1 MSNGAPCGQQA
12 RHLVCRRA
20 NEYALCYRRCTR
32 SHAHTAPHITEQVHN
47 KFMSYTQRFYLQKN
61 EATVQNE
68 NYFGE
73 LEHQFCGQRDTQE
86 WLELFGDS
94 VVLGPGDVRVTYTPL
109 QAAKMLVALGS
120 EVAKF
125 MNSFRSI
132 AENGYRIAENEP
144 GYRADRI
151 ALESYVALS
160 IAYNSFMDAQYEC
173 PFFRY
178 LTTEDPLEL
187 LLRYHRII
195 GELVQ
200 EMNEKDILVL
210 RISY

>member
-1 MSNGAPCGQQA
+1 
-12 RHLVCRRA
+12 
-20 NEYALCYRRCTR
+20 
-32 SHAHTAPHITEQVHN
+32 
-47 KFMSYTQRFYLQKN
+47 MSYTQRFYLQKN
-61 EATVQNE
+61 ETTVQNE
-68 NYFGE
+68 NYLGK
-73 LEHQFCGQRDTQE
+73 LEHQFCGQRDTHE

-94 VVLGPGDVRVTYTPL
+94 VTLGTGHVRVTYTPL
-109 QAAKMLVALGS
+109 QAAKMLAVLGS

-132 AENGYRIAENEP
+132 AEDGYRIIENEAE
-144 GYRADRI
+144 YKADRI

-160 IAYNSFMDAQYEC
+160 LAYNNFVNAQYEC
-173 PFFRY
+173 PFFRC

-187 LLRYHRII
+187 LLRYHRVI

-200 EMNEKDILVL
+200 EMNENDILVL

>member
-1 MSNGAPCGQQA
+1 MLHDLGSAPAPA
-12 RHLVCRRA
+12 RRR
-20 NEYALCYRRCTR
+20 L
-32 SHAHTAPHITEQVHN
+32 HTTHITEQAHN

-68 NYFGE
+68 NYLGE

-94 VVLGPGDVRVTYTPL
+94 VILGPGDIRVTYTPL
-109 QAAKMLVALGS
+109 QAAKMLATLGS

-132 AENGYRIAENEP
+132 AEDGYRITENELE
-144 GYRADRI
+144 YKADRI

-160 IAYNSFMDAQYEC
+160 LAYNNFVDAQYEC
-173 PFFRY
+173 PFFRC

-187 LLRYHRII
+187 LLRYHRVV

>member
-1 MSNGAPCGQQA
+1 
-12 RHLVCRRA
+12 
-20 NEYALCYRRCTR
+20 
-32 SHAHTAPHITEQVHN
+32 
-47 KFMSYTQRFYLQKN
+47 MSYTQRFYLKRN

-94 VVLGPGDVRVTYTPL
+94 VTLGPGDVRVTYTPL

-125 MNSFRSI
+125 MNSFCSI
-132 AENGYRIAENEP
+132 AEDGYRIIENELE
-144 GYRADRI
+144 YKADRI

-160 IAYNSFMDAQYEC
+160 QVYNNFVNIQYEC

>member
-1 MSNGAPCGQQA
+1 
-12 RHLVCRRA
+12 
-20 NEYALCYRRCTR
+20 
-32 SHAHTAPHITEQVHN
+32 
-47 KFMSYTQRFYLQKN
+47 MSYTQRFYLQKN

-68 NYFGE
+68 NYLGD

-86 WLELFGDS
+86 WLESFGDS
-94 VVLGPGDVRVTYTPL
+94 VTLGVGDVRVTYTPL
-109 QAAKMLVALGS
+109 QAAKMLTALGS

-132 AENGYRIAENEP
+132 AKDGYRITENEP

-160 IAYNSFMDAQYEC
+160 IAYDSFMDAQYEC
-173 PFFRY
+173 SFFRC

-187 LLRYHRII
+187 LLRYHRVV

>member
-1 MSNGAPCGQQA
+1 
-12 RHLVCRRA
+12 
-20 NEYALCYRRCTR
+20 
-32 SHAHTAPHITEQVHN
+32 
-47 KFMSYTQRFYLQKN
+47 MSYTQRFYLQKN
-61 EATVQNE
+61 ETTVQNE
-68 NYFGE
+68 NYLGE

-94 VVLGPGDVRVTYTPL
+94 VTLGSGDVRVTYTPL
-109 QAAKMLVALGS
+109 QAAKMLAALGS

-132 AENGYRIAENEP
+132 AEDGYRITENELE
-144 GYRADRI
+144 YKADRI

-160 IAYNSFMDAQYEC
+160 LAYNNFVDAQYEC
-173 PFFRY
+173 PFFRS

-187 LLRYHRII
+187 LLRYHRVV

-200 EMNEKDILVL
+200 GMNEEDILVL